1 MTAKRNHRSVLVP
14 WLLIAPV
21 LVAFLIV
28 FAAPVVLL
36 LLTSVER
43 INPSTFVV
51 IERFTAYNYL
61 KFLLDGFYLGILWR
75 TIHISLAVTLVCVV
89 LGYPVALYLT
99 RCGARER
106 AILML
111 LIISPLVVSIVIRNL
126 GWLIILGRRGL
137 LDALAGLLGFGS
149 ADLLRTETAV
159 VIGLAHIFYPFM
171 VLSIYGSLQN
181 IDPAVMRAAANLG
194 AGPWRAFSAVTLPL
208 SMPGLIAG
216 SLIVFALS
224 VSSFVTPA
232 LLGGARVKVAA
243 YLVWE
248 QTLQLLDWGFASAI
262 ATILLIVTAIIMYA
276 YKRFA
281 ERSWFAGGVFQ

>member
-1 MTAKRNHRSVLVP
+1 MTAKHRAALLP
-14 WLLIAPV
+14 WLIVAPV
-21 LVAFLIV
+21 LVAFVAV
-28 FAAPVVLL
+28 FALPVLL
-36 LLTSVER
+36 LLVTSLER
-43 INPSTFVV
+43 VNPATFAV

-75 TIHISLAVTLVCVV
+75 TVRIGLVVTALCAV
-89 LGYPVALYLT
+89 LGYPVALHLT

-111 LIISPLVVSIVIRNL
+111 LIVSPLVVSLVIRSL

-137 LDALAGLLGFGS
+137 LDSIAAALGLGG

-171 VLSIYGSLQN
+171 VLSIHGALQN
-181 IDPAVMRAAANLG
+181 IDPAVLRAAANLG
-194 AGPWRAFSAVTLPL
+194 AGPWRAFRVVTLPL

-248 QTLQLLDWGFASAI
+248 QTLQILDWGFASAI
-262 ATILLIVTAIIMYA
+262 ATILLVVTGAIMYA
-276 YKRFA
+276 YKRVA
-281 ERSWFAGGVFQ
+281 ERGWSASVFQ

>member
-1 MTAKRNHRSVLVP
+1 LRP
-14 WLLIAPV
+14 
-21 LVAFLIV
+21 
-28 FAAPVVLL
+28 
-36 LLTSVER
+36 
-43 INPSTFVV
+43 
-51 IERFTAYNYL
+51 
-61 KFLLDGFYLGILWR
+61 
-75 TIHISLAVTLVCVV
+75 
-89 LGYPVALYLT
+89 
-99 RCGARER
+99 RER

-137 LDALAGLLGFGS
+137 LDALAGLLGLGS

-181 IDPAVMRAAANLG
+181 IDPAVLRAAANLG

-243 YLVWE
+243 YLSGSRPCSCS
-248 QTLQLLDWGFASAI
+248 TGASP
-262 ATILLIVTAIIMYA
+262 
-276 YKRFA
+276 R
-281 ERSWFAGGVFQ
+281 RSPPSS